1 MISADDLKRM
11 TEKYWLRQDDPVKK
25 AIEFYLSPESFD
37 GKKSLL
43 EAELEFAR
51 QKGRIAAKPCE
62 TLVLL
67 VGFSLEPLLQ
77 SVCVYQPRKVILLL
91 NKAGYPGK
99 AHEEWH
105 VFASHVTEAI
115 MRLVERGLLK
125 QQPEFPDKGG
135 KQGFP
140 VEDSPDAVFRTLV
153 DVLHDETDV
162 VIDVTGGK
170 KSMAA
175 GAYLYAAYA
184 GARISYVDFE
194 EYDPEYRRPYG
205 YSCKIGELANPYEE
219 FALREWE
226 LVRNLYERYQFR
238 EAREL
243 LTQTVQSQMIRVLP
257 DSKDPLDRL
266 VAILEYYEYWDSGDF
281 RKAKRSQA
289 AQWMDP
295 QKQPSAVVE
304 LGDQWFEI
312 SGSNFSQRPQRFYGD
327 LPALQVY
334 VRDELARI
342 QRLIDYKE
350 DYRSAFLRAGGVNE
364 IVMLARVVVL
374 VSNPKDRDDLLNALD
389 QRTPSISSVFNALLK
404 PQGPQSQD
412 LTIGPQH
419 RCDIRFQ
426 NAPSITVRYPG
437 PMNSWWQNTRFFRDP
452 QNGWDD
458 FLTRRNELA
467 HKYFSVPKEW
477 AKDAL
482 TFVKANFN
490 DFLKS
495 IPTSEVRTEVRTEA
509 LPWPELCDLCGLSRF
524 LPPNLR

>member
-1 MISADDLKRM
+1 M
-11 TEKYWLRQDDPVKK
+11 P
-25 AIEFYLSPESFD
+25 LS
-37 GKKSLL
+37 
-43 EAELEFAR
+43 
-51 QKGRIAAKPCE
+51 
-62 TLVLL
+62 T
-67 VGFSLEPLLQ
+67 
-77 SVCVYQPRKVILLL
+77 
-91 NKAGYPGK
+91 
-99 AHEEWH
+99 
-105 VFASHVTEAI
+105 
-115 MRLVERGLLK
+115 
-125 QQPEFPDKGG
+125 
-135 KQGFP
+135 
-140 VEDSPDAVFRTLV
+140 
-153 DVLHDETDV
+153 
-162 VIDVTGGK
+162 
-170 KSMAA
+170 
-175 GAYLYAAYA
+175 
-184 GARISYVDFE
+184 
-194 EYDPEYRRPYG
+194 
-205 YSCKIGELANPYEE
+205 
-219 FALREWE
+219 
-226 LVRNLYERYQFR
+226 
-238 EAREL
+238 
-243 LTQTVQSQMIRVLP
+243 
-257 DSKDPLDRL
+257 
-266 VAILEYYEYWDSGDF
+266 
-281 RKAKRSQA
+281 
-289 AQWMDP
+289 
-295 QKQPSAVVE
+295 
-304 LGDQWFEI
+304 
-312 SGSNFSQRPQRFYGD
+312 
-327 LPALQVY
+327 
-334 VRDELARI
+334 
-342 QRLIDYKE
+342 YKE

-467 HKYFSVPKEW
+467 HKYFSVPEDW